1 MIRQNRVSVNTRYC
15 KNTDDLIE
23 TNAAH
28 VPISAR
34 KQVFNVYVLHEV
46 WIVFII
52 KYPPPPPPPPPP
64 LTLGLRPRRPRYVH
78 EKGIRVV
85 LVPKRSEDTLTF
97 P

>member
-34 KQVFNVYVLHEV
+34 KLVFNVYVLHEV

-52 KYPPPPPPPPPP
+52 KYPLPPHTRP
-64 LTLGLRPRRPRYVH
+64 TSTETSLRQ
-78 EKGIRVV
+78 
-85 LVPKRSEDTLTF
+85 RS
-97 P
+97 